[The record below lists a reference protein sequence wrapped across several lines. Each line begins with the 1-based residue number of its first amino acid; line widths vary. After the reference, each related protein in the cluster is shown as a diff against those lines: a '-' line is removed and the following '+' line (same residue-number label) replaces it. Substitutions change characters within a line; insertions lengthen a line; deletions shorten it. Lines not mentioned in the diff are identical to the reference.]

1 MNYKLM
7 KDEYLSSKKY
17 VWKDGRCLGHIFS
30 EVREKQDIDW
40 TQYKKDKT
48 LKMSVSDRLIVKYN
62 ATSFPNES
70 CGQHDSVEDAIIAIE
85 DKQHKMFANL
95 EDCDIITIGGS
106 DV

>member
-1 MNYKLM
+1 MNYKLK

-17 VWKDGRCLGHIFS
+17 VWRGGVCLGHIFS

-70 CGQHDSVEDAIIAIE
+70 CGQYDSIEDAIIAIE
-85 DKQHKMFANL
+85 NKQHKTFASL
-95 EDCDIITIGGS
+95 EDCDIIIIGA
-106 DV
+106 DNV

>member
-1 MNYKLM
+1 MNYKLK

-17 VWKDGRCLGHIFS
+17 VWRGGVCLGHIFS

-70 CGQHDSVEDAIIAIE
+70 CGQYDSSEDAIIAIE
-85 DKQHKMFANL
+85 NKQHKTFASL
-95 EDCDIITIGGS
+95 EDCDIIIIGA
-106 DV
+106 DNV